1 MKPNMT
7 LVGRLLQLTLWTCCW
22 FRRQIFILVLLCLV
36 LCHFLNVY
44 PWTATERLMTLM
56 KFVSRWTFSGFV
68 WIGSI
73 ADSYII
79 CNKYT
84 YMIYVV
90 SHFESNKICNQNWFV
105 ECVGD
110 VNIPP
115 DPWEPGIFA
124 YMNSDIFLKTRSICR
139 YKCTVLLDSIDILGG
154 GFNLFII
161 FTPILGEMILNLTSM
176 CLIHGWKRHRLQKC
190 LGVVYGLYLFSEDFW
205 NPETIN

>member
-110 VNIPP
+110 VKHPTGSMGTWYICLHEFGYFFKKRDQFVGTNVPFCWILL
-115 DPWEPGIFA
+115 IF
-124 YMNSDIFLKTRSICR
+124 
-139 YKCTVLLDSIDILGG
+139 
-154 GFNLFII
+154 
-161 FTPILGEMILNLTSM
+161 
-176 CLIHGWKRHRLQKC
+176 
-190 LGVVYGLYLFSEDFW
+190 
-205 NPETIN
+205 